1 MKKLP
6 LTALFGTAFICLSV
20 SPVVLAADTDPLDTL
35 VVTADR
41 KARTVDETLA
51 PVSIITRKDI
61 EKYHATSLPEVLRR
75 VPGINITSNG
85 AAGKTTSVSMRGT
98 SSKHVLVIVD
108 GVKIGSATSGD
119 APFQDIALDQIERIE
134 VVRGPRSSLYGSEA
148 IGGIIQILTRKGGKG
163 FQPELT
169 LQAGSHDTQG
179 VNAVFS
185 GGDKTTWYSMGIGSE
200 RTAGINAKTTDTSG
214 ERDGYER
221 RQVAVRAGHALSN
234 GIKAEANFLQA
245 EGDNKYDPFSGS
257 ANQPSNTFEVT
268 ALSGKVTAPIGQRTL
283 VTAQVGQ
290 STDKQQHFTGG
301 VAGNR
306 FNTNRDTASLQADWQ
321 VGENGSLTLGA
332 DQQKDS
338 VDSNTGY
345 QNNTTGEKITSRQND
360 GIFASYQHQLG
371 KANLEVSARK
381 DDNQQFGKHT
391 TGGIA
396 AGYDINDSVRVKV
409 SSGKAFRAPT
419 FNELYYPDTGFGGG
433 NPNLK
438 PEQSKNTEIG
448 LDGKWANGSWAVN
461 AFENKIDNLIAGWPP
476 SNIDKATIRGVELS
490 AATQVAGWDV
500 NANLTLQDPKNASG
514 TNAGKLLQRRPK
526 QIVNLD
532 VDKSF
537 GKFRVGT
544 SLHGE
549 SQRYDDVAN
558 TAAKKLPGYGTLD
571 LRTDYQMTKDWTI
584 GVKVGNVLD
593 KQYQTVQG
601 YNQDGI
607 NGLVTVKYAPK

>member
-1 MKKLP
+1 MKPSSLA
-6 LTALFGTAFICLSV
+6 ALFGTAFVCLSI
-20 SPVVLAADTDPLDTL
+20 SPSVLAEESTSLDEI

-41 KARTVDETLA
+41 KARTVDETLT
-51 PVSIITRKDI
+51 PVTVITRKDI
-61 EKYHATSLPEVLRR
+61 EKYQATDVAEVLRR
-75 VPGINITSNG
+75 VLGISIANSG
-85 AAGKTTSVSMRGT
+85 GAGKTTSVSVRGT
-98 SSKHVLVIVD
+98 NSKHLLVLID

-119 APFQDIALDQIERIE
+119 APLQDIPLDQVERIE

-148 IGGIIQILTRKGGKG
+148 IGGVIQIFTRKGKEG
-163 FQPELT
+163 FHPELT
-169 LQAGSHDTQG
+169 LQAGSNDTQA
-179 VNAVFS
+179 VNATLS
-185 GGDKTTWYSMGIGSE
+185 GADKATWYSMNIGSE
-200 RTAGINAKTTDTSG
+200 RTSGINAKTTDTSG

-221 RQVAVRAGHALSN
+221 RQVAVRAGHAFSN
-234 GIKAEANFLQA
+234 GIKAEANLLQA
-245 EGDNKYDPFSGS
+245 EGENEYDPFSGS

-268 ALSGKVTAPIGQRTL
+268 ALSGKVTAPVGQRTL

-301 VAGNR
+301 VAGSR

-321 VGENGSLTLGA
+321 VGENGNLTLGT

-338 VDSNTGY
+338 VDSNTAY
-345 QNNTTGEKITSRQND
+345 KNNTTGEKVISRKND
-360 GIFASYQHQLG
+360 GVFASYQHQLG

-448 LDGKWANGSWAVN
+448 LDGKWANGSWVVN
-461 AFENKIDNLIAGWPP
+461 AFENKIDNLIVGWPP
-476 SNIDKATIRGVELS
+476 SNVDKATIRGVELN

-526 QIVNLD
+526 QIVNVD
-532 VDKSF
+532 VDKTF
-537 GKFRVGT
+537 GKLRVGT
-544 SLHGE
+544 TLHGE
-549 SQRYDDVAN
+549 SKRYDDVAN
-558 TAAKKLPGYGTLD
+558 TEAKRLPGYATLD
-571 LRTDYQMTKDWTI
+571 LRTDYQMAKDWTLGMKI
-584 GVKVGNVLD
+584 GNVLD
-593 KQYQTVQG
+593 KSYQTAQG

-607 NGLVTVKYAPK
+607 NGLVTLKFAPK